1 MEHCRHPLDNIYPN
15 NSLLLLETMIPYV
28 DPSLRL
34 PLALLI
40 KFQEIQFILNAFH
53 NPQTMKACGFDNV
66 SSNTEDMLL
75 ALCQSMGFDFT
86 EQLKNA
92 QNIQTMMNHMQSF
105 QDSSDTHSD
114 THPDTHNSTNDFKES
129 NSLKSESNDDF
140 SYSRD
145 EMMDAIRD
153 ILAEQKHS

>member
-53 NPQTMKACGFDNV
+53 NPQTMKACGFDKT

-86 EQLKNA
+86 EQLKNV
-92 QNIQTMMNHMQSF
+92 QNMQTMMNHMQTF
-105 QDSSDTHSD
+105 QESSDMHSD
-114 THPDTHNSTNDFKES
+114 SHD
-129 NSLKSESNDDF
+129 SESNYKEPNSCNTESSDDF

-153 ILAEQKHS
+153 ILAEQKQP